1 MERKQ
6 ASSLKVSSLGFQ
18 QDTYYYPHLRMKKLR
33 VRGTK
38 QLAPDYSKQK
48 SQDLNQ
54 VPPTPEPHSVTSL
67 TTSREVRGLKSW
79 SPGHLTTH
87 QKCRPTE
94 SEYAFSHDI
103 RPLNYQATFFPL
115 RVICIITG
123 KIIQLAA
130 NPISSHKELSK
141 ERGLQDFV
149 LTGRQIRN
157 LKPQVLT
164 SCVALSKSLHLFEFQ
179 FPYLHN
185 SLQELN
191 KVIPVKRAHTLEN
204 HHKHTK
210 CCYQEIEQ

>member
-149 LTGRQIRN
+149 LTGQYN
-157 LKPQVLT
+157 LCYLCIWT
-164 SCVALSKSLHLFEFQ
+164 NTYHICNFFLSVSFLFIPSTPFIYCFLSLKLIDHSNL
-179 FPYLHN
+179 Y
-185 SLQELN
+185 SLSILISKTTE
-191 KVIPVKRAHTLEN
+191 
-204 HHKHTK
+204 
-210 CCYQEIEQ
+210 

>member
-1 MERKQ
+1 MCFLDQ
-6 ASSLKVSSLGFQ
+6 QQQQHLGAS
-18 QDTYYYPHLRMKKLR
+18 
-33 VRGTK
+33 
-38 QLAPDYSKQK
+38 
-48 SQDLNQ
+48 
-54 VPPTPEPHSVTSL
+54 
-67 TTSREVRGLKSW
+67 
-79 SPGHLTTH
+79 